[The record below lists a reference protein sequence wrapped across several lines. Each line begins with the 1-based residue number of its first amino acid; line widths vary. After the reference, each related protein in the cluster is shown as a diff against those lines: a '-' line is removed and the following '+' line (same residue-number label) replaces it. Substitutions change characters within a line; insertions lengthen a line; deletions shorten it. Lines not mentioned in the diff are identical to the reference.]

1 MYAYLFAH
9 GTFPSAGKHFPFPNI
24 PYPKPSEIVKIDSFL
39 TRERVDAILN
49 FALYADYCMPRN
61 DDGNFFVRAIYKF
74 AYHCE

>member
-1 MYAYLFAH
+1 MTSLAYRPIYPKTPKTVYAYLFAH

-49 FALYADYCMPRN
+49 LARLRRLLYA
-61 DDGNFFVRAIYKF
+61 A
-74 AYHCE
+74 